1 MEKGYKVR
9 DGTFKITR
17 KTNHDKMESS
27 IISFLDK
34 DNEVNVI
41 SSLIN
46 IYNPHKL
53 ILFNLTN

>member
-9 DGTFKITR
+9 EGTFKITR

-46 IYNPHKL
+46 IY
-53 ILFNLTN
+53 IILTN